1 MAQNSL
7 IQIRVDED
15 TKREADALFSRL
27 GLDTPTAVRMF
38 LKQALLQHGL
48 PFHVAESQRGP
59 EAHLPRREGALDF
72 TQMTKEQIDDVLQ
85 RAWDNM
91 LAGNTKPAAEV
102 HENLKREYGI

>member
-38 LKQALLQHGL
+38 LKQALQQHGL
-48 PFHVAESQRGP
+48 PFHVSEMHSDP
-59 EAHLPRREGALDF
+59 EAHLPRRGGALDY
-72 TQMTKEQIDDVLQ
+72 TRMTREQFDEVMQ
-85 RAWDNM
+85 RSWDNM
-91 LAGNTKPAAEV
+91 QAGNTIPAEEV
-102 HENLKREYGI
+102 HAEMERLFGA